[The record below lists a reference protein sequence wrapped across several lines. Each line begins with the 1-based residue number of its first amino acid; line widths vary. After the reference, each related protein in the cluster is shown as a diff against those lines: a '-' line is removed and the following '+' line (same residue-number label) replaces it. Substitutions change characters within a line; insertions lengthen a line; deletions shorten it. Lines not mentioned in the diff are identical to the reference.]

1 MTEAL
6 FPVERRSGGNQIPE
20 RRSKLKRPA
29 PSVSGRRFCLQL
41 TSDSPACPSDALRA
55 EYGGMAA
62 QIDLIAERARIAP
75 SLSFYA
81 ENLESAGAG
90 MS

>member
-1 MTEAL
+1 
-6 FPVERRSGGNQIPE
+6 
-20 RRSKLKRPA
+20 
-29 PSVSGRRFCLQL
+29 
-41 TSDSPACPSDALRA
+41 
-55 EYGGMAA
+55 MAA